1 MKKLV
6 SVIIPSYNHEK
17 YICDCVMSV
26 LNQTYKNLEVF
37 VMDDCSTD
45 NSFAILKKIRDKRL
59 KVFRSKKNKGTVRT
73 INELTKKCNGAYVAI
88 IGSDDLWE
96 KDKIEKQVD
105 YLDKHNDVGAVFTSA
120 EIIDENGNLYEDDMA
135 FNHDVFKCDNLSSGE
150 RMRLFFENG
159 NHLCHSSSLIRKEV
173 IDKIGLYDITYR
185 QLHDFDYWVRLVN
198 EFNVYIIDEK
208 LLKYRRFKNSK
219 KNLSNNSCESMIR
232 VVNETNAIINWMFNN
247 IKNDVFIDGFGDIFK
262 NKNSHTFEELLCE
275 KYFILLNYKIMG
287 IINRQIAYSLI
298 FNYKD
303 KEKIFNIFEKKYNY
317 YLTDFYNDTG
327 KTYDVFNFD
336 VVYDSNSA
344 IGKII
349 SNDKKIIE
357 EQSKIINIY
366 TDKVKV
372 LEYNINILQS
382 SLSWKI
388 TKPLRIIKGMI
399 RNEKN

>member
-73 INELTKKCNGAYVAI
+73 IKEITKKCNGAYVAI

-120 EIIDENGNLYEDDMA
+120 EIIDENGNLYEDDCY
-135 FNHDVFKCDNLSSGE
+135 FSHEVFKNDNISNGK

-159 NHLCHSSSLIRKEV
+159 NHLCHSSSLIRMNV
-173 IDKIGLYDITYR
+173 IEKIGLYDITFR
-185 QLHDFDYWVRLVN
+185 QLHDYEYWVRLIN
-198 EFNVYIIDEK
+198 EFNIYIMDDK
-208 LLKYRRFKNSK
+208 LVKYRRFKNFEN
-219 KNLSNNSCESMIR
+219 NLSNNSSKSVIR
-232 VVNETNAIINWMFNN
+232 VVNENNAIINWMFNN
-247 IKNDVFIDGFGDIFK
+247 IKNDLFIDGFSDLFI
-262 NKNSHTFEELLCE
+262 NKNSKSFEELLCE
-275 KYFILLNYKIMG
+275 KYFILLKYNIIG
-287 IINRQIAYSLI
+287 INNRQIAFSLI
-298 FNYKD
+298 FNYID
-303 KEKIFNIFEKKYNY
+303 KEKLFNLFEKKYNY
-317 YLTDFYNDTG
+317 SLFDFYNDTG
-327 KTYDVFNFD
+327 KAYDVFNFD
-336 VVYDSNSA
+336 VVDGSDCYT
-344 IGKII
+344 GK
-349 SNDKKIIE
+349 S
-357 EQSKIINIY
+357 IINNLNTIK
-366 TDKVKV
+366 DQQEIIDGLNNDVHM
-372 LEYNINILQS
+372 LEYNINMLKAS
-382 SLSWKI
+382 FSWKI